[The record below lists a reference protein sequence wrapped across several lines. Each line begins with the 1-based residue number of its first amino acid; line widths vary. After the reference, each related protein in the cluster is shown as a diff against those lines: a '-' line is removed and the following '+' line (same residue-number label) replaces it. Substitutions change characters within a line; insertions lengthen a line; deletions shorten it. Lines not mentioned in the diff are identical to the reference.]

1 MFANFWM
8 NCIGRES
15 LIAADDTW
23 GLLAVLCVGVFIS
36 IWLEQRYQWA
46 SKISG
51 AIVALLIAMVLANL
65 TICGDGSSVTRSVPL
80 YQGASLCTKESP
92 SVPKTIL
99 LYKIEQDLI
108 TIMLTDAHGGN

>member
-1 MFANFWM
+1 MFADFWL

-36 IWLEQRYQWA
+36 IWLEQKYQWA

-51 AIVALLIAMVLANL
+51 AIIALQLFRLSNRALPSSTVIVARP
-65 TICGDGSSVTRSVPL
+65 G
-80 YQGASLCTKESP
+80 Q
-92 SVPKTIL
+92 
-99 LYKIEQDLI
+99 
-108 TIMLTDAHGGN
+108 

>member
-15 LIAADDTW
+15 LIAVDDTW

-36 IWLEQRYQWA
+36 IWLEQKYQWA

-51 AIVALLIAMVLANL
+51 AIIASNANIGGPTTAAGMAISQGWNALVGSAMLIGTMGYVVGNYLGTVVAI
-65 TICGDGSSVTRSVPL
+65 
-80 YQGASLCTKESP
+80 SLG
-92 SVPKTIL
+92 L
-99 LYKIEQDLI
+99 
-108 TIMLTDAHGGN
+108 